1 MGNYAIPSLD
11 TTNTPWAVGGVAAF
25 ILLMFM
31 LLKGVS
37 WLPFRVFKGGLLGR
51 VRREAEEALEEF
63 SAELGGIRQKYSIL
77 SAYSNEYFNT
87 FQAAGWDDLRL
98 LIDDLQIAENSLHLL
113 LERRRYDDVK
123 CISEYLLG
131 VLPEAD
137 AQELV
142 QRYDGLESLGG
153 WRRQARD
160 LLLRVVHASMESA
173 RKTAAVGISRKRA
186 TKPTLV
192 TLAELRSSLG
202 DANQK

>member
-25 ILLMFM
+25 VFLIFM

-37 WLPFRVFKGGLLGR
+37 WLPFGVFKRGILGR
-51 VRREAEEALEEF
+51 AQREAEEALAEF
-63 SAELGGIRQKYSIL
+63 SAELEGIRQKYSIL

-87 FQAAGWDDLRL
+87 FQAAGWDDLRM
-98 LIDDLQIAENSLHLL
+98 LIDDLEVAENSLHLL
-113 LERRRYDDVK
+113 LERRRYVDVK

-192 TLAELRSSLG
+192 TLAELRNSLG